1 MIAKGQTFTNT
12 KIALDGANFDS
23 CKFDRCVLVY
33 SGLLPVT
40 LQSNSFVDCRWEFSG
55 PAANT
60 VGFMQALYNGG
71 AKELIER
78 TLDAIRGG
86 GRIPVTA
93 GNA

>member
-1 MIAKGQTFTNT
+1 MIAKGETFSNA
-12 KIALDGANFDS
+12 KIALDGAYFEN
-23 CKFDRCVLVY
+23 CKFERCILVY

-40 LQSNSFVDCRWEFSG
+40 LQNNNFIDCRWEFSG

-60 VGFMQALYNGG
+60 VGFMQALHKGG

-86 GRIPVTA
+86 GKIPVTA

>member
-1 MIAKGQTFTNT
+1 MIAKGQTFTKI
-12 KIALDGANFDS
+12 KIALDGAHFDN
-23 CKFDRCVLVY
+23 CKFERCILVY

-40 LQSNSFVDCRWEFSG
+40 LQSNSFSDCRWEFNG

-60 VGFMQALYNGG
+60 VGFMQALHKGG

-78 TLDAIRGG
+78 TLDAIRGSG
-86 GRIPVTA
+86 SIPVTA